1 MYEFKINET
10 KQTPPPKNA
19 FVTHQEKSSRT
30 GVACEKN
37 KLHMFLCL
45 LTFTCHNQFKYR
57 KLSFGGLAP
66 NFKRADQLIEICR
79 FFLYVKIFRIRPP
92 PQLKKKRCQVS
103 DSIKPEKVEIDLFL
117 VQFGFFKKPNLY
129 IKAELSCKH

>member
-37 KLHMFLCL
+37 TYVYSSSK

-66 NFKRADQLIEICR
+66 NL
-79 FFLYVKIFRIRPP
+79 PT
-92 PQLKKKRCQVS
+92 LKEQ
-103 DSIKPEKVEIDLFL
+103 I
-117 VQFGFFKKPNLY
+117 N
-129 IKAELSCKH
+129 